1 MKVNY
6 PAVALSAIAYWMLG
20 AVWYGVLFDPRWMAL
35 ENLTAEQGKS
45 MNSALPYV
53 VTLLLDVL
61 IAYVLAQIC
70 VWRNANSA
78 VSGAALGVL
87 LWIGIIAP
95 ITYTTHMY
103 EMRPK
108 MLFVINEFYP
118 LVGLWMMGVILGA
131 WTKKS
136 A

>member
-6 PAVALSAIAYWMLG
+6 PAVALSAVAYWMLG
-20 AVWYGVLFDPRWMAL
+20 AVWYGVLFGPRWMAL

-70 VWRNANSA
+70 V
-78 VSGAALGVL
+78 
-87 LWIGIIAP
+87 
-95 ITYTTHMY
+95 
-103 EMRPK
+103 
-108 MLFVINEFYP
+108 
-118 LVGLWMMGVILGA
+118 
-131 WTKKS
+131 
-136 A
+136 